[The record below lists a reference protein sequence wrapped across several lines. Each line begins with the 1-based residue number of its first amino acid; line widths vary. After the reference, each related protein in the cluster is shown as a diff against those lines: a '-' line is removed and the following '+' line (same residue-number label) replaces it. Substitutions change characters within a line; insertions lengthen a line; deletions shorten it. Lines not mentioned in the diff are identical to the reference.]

1 MKFVI
6 HSNCRLLDPRGLRWP
21 PDKLYSKKS
30 INITFHPFPSS
41 IRTQIL
47 LCYQFTITLGIS
59 NHLEGVRVS
68 KSIMVIPI
76 GKLSCSLAFS
86 PSPHP
91 FSSAS
96 FCPPH
101 IILYSTAKIV
111 CNWFK
116 YLIFHPMFEQRIIT
130 FLFLL

>member
-21 PDKLYSKKS
+21 PDKLFIKE
-30 INITFHPFPSS
+30 IIITFRPLLSS
-41 IRTQIL
+41 KL
-47 LCYQFTITLGIS
+47 LPIYNFFVIS
-59 NHLEGVRVS
+59 YHLEGVRVS
-68 KSIMVIPI
+68 KSMMVIPI
-76 GKLSCSLAFS
+76 GKLSCSLTFS

-91 FSSAS
+91 LSSAS

-101 IILYSTAKIV
+101 IILYSTAKIE

-116 YLIFHPMFEQRIIT
+116 YLIFHPMIEQRIIT
-130 FLFLL
+130 FLFLH